1 MTDRIRPV
9 IPQYGKYQLDLI
21 PHNGELLPYDIDPF
35 HSLQKPSRMIPRLLD
50 VLALATLLGLTAAL
64 LRLTGTG

>member
-1 MTDRIRPV
+1 
-9 IPQYGKYQLDLI
+9 
-21 PHNGELLPYDIDPF
+21 
-35 HSLQKPSRMIPRLLD
+35 MIPRLLD

>member
-1 MTDRIRPV
+1 MTDRIRLV

-21 PHNGELLPYDIDPF
+21 PHNGESLLYGIDLF
-35 HSLQKPSRMIPRLLD
+35 RSLQGPSRMILRLLD